1 MAEKKIDNTE
11 VKNDKNSGN
20 KILYFVAGG
29 FLLVLLL
36 FGALGFYITKLIEDT
51 TNRVLT
57 PFTSV
62 EENII
67 AQVQEIFNPTPT
79 IIPDPITIIRDVRAL
94 SRLETV
100 QYSLEKVI
108 TAETGQGQFEF
119 LFGDRLLFVAHGIVI
134 AGVDFQKIRSE
145 DLWVEDG
152 ALFVNLP
159 DPEIFVATLDN
170 EKSYVYDREV
180 GVLTKGDQN
189 LETTARRI
197 AEEEILNAAI
207 EDGILQKAGENAEAF
222 LEQFFENLGYE
233 EVIFVY
239 PLKENLD

>member
-1 MAEKKIDNTE
+1 MAEEKIKISENNKKE
-11 VKNDKNSGN
+11 KSGN
-20 KILYFVAGG
+20 PFFYLIAGG
-29 FLLVLLL
+29 FLLVLIL
-36 FGALGFYITKLIEDT
+36 FVALGFYLTKTIEKTAD
-51 TNRVLT
+51 RVLS
-57 PFTSV
+57 PFSAV
-62 EENII
+62 EENIV
-67 AQVQEIFNPTPT
+67 AQVQEFLNPTPT
-79 IIPDPITIIRDVRAL
+79 VIPDPITIIRDVRAL

-108 TAETGQGQFEF
+108 TAEIGQGQFEF
-119 LFGDRLLFVAHGIVI
+119 LFGDRLLFVAHGVVI
-134 AGVDFQKIRSE
+134 AGVDFQKVRSE

-159 DPEIFVATLDN
+159 EPEIFVATLDN

-207 EDGILQKAGENAEAF
+207 EDGILEKAGENAEVF
-222 LEQFFENLGYE
+222 LEQFFDNLGYKE
-233 EVIFVY
+233 IIFVY
-239 PLKENLD
+239 PIREGSD